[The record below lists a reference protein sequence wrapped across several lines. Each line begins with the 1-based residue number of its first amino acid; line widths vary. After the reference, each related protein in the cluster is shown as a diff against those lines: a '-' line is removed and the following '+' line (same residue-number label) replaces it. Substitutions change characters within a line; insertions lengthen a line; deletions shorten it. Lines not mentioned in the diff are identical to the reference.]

1 MMDLNEIIKKYS
13 SYKFWDM
20 QHALKHENAN
30 YEIYNYNAIKLFAMD
45 HEVLLYYEKSFLAKI
60 ILEWKT
66 TDLLEREKI
75 IRYMGAHYT
84 QKKYDSTQSIR
95 TYEEFNMM
103 FDEKQLRLTISTKKY
118 VRFLIKN
125 SQENKRKQQRII
137 EAEQTVELGLSLL
150 EIVIDLFASFH

>member
-1 MMDLNEIIKKYS
+1 MMNLDEIIKKYS
-13 SYKFWDM
+13 SYKFGDM

-30 YEIYNYNAIKLFAMD
+30 YEIYNNAIKLFAKD

-66 TDLLEREKI
+66 TDLLEKEKI
-75 IRYMGAHYT
+75 IRYLGDHYT
-84 QKKYDSTQSIR
+84 QKKYNPTQSIR

-125 SQENKRKQQRII
+125 SQEKKRKQQKII
-137 EAEQTVELGLSLL
+137 EAEQTVGLGLDLL
-150 EIVIDLFASFH
+150 EFVIELFNLFH